1 MIDSR
6 SLVLLLGDVAVL
18 VLFAVIGRRTHD
30 EAIGLA
36 AVGDVLT
43 TAAPFVL
50 AWVPLAV
57 LLGALRASNTASVTA
72 MVARTAVAWVCALPV
87 AILLRSLI
95 LGRPSALVFYAVAAG
110 TGLLMLLCWRTLFVL
125 VERRRTFVAPS

>member
-72 MVARTAVAWVCALPV
+72 MVARTAVVWVCALPV